1 MTQKQK
7 SIEEMYR
14 ELKAIVDRFE
24 EEEVDLEKSLKEFR
38 KGLVLAEKLK
48 ERLSQLRNEIEEVS
62 AKNA

>member
-48 ERLSQLRNEIEEVS
+48 KRLSQLRNEIEEIS